1 MVVGETLE
9 LFVVFGMVMISIIIV
24 MLMQKATGGVDNEE

>member
-9 LFVVFGMVMISIIIV
+9 LVVVFTMIIV
-24 MLMQKATGGVDNEE
+24 SILIVVFIQKATGGIDEEE

>member
-9 LFVVFGMVMISIIIV
+9 LLIVAMMILVSILIMVFI
-24 MLMQKATGGVDNEE
+24 QKATGGVDEEE